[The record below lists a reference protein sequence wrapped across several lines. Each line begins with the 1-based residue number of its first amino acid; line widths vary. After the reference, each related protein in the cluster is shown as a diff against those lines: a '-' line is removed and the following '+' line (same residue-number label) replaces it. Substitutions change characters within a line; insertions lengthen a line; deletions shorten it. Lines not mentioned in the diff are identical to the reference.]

1 MIDGRFYQ
9 DWLMI
14 NRTFWLIWSIIS
26 RSSSMID
33 RDQSL
38 TDFTKSF
45 EEIIIL
51 PLNVENLTIL
61 NEDLYNL
68 QIFLYIKK
76 ILTIISFIENS

>member
-1 MIDGRFYQ
+1 MIDGHFYQ

-38 TDFTKSF
+38 TDFTKPF
-45 EEIIIL
+45 EEITIL
-51 PLNVENLTIL
+51 RLNVENLTISTISKFFYIL
-61 NEDLYNL
+61 RKYL
-68 QIFLYIKK
+68 QLFL
-76 ILTIISFIENS
+76 L